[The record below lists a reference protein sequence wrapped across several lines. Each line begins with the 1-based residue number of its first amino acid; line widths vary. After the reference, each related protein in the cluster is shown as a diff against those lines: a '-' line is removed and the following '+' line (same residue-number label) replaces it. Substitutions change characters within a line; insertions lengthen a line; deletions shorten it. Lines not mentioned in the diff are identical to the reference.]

1 MSAKN
6 DLLKSAANKYVVQ
19 EKKES
24 KLQKALDAA
33 NKLVSKLKAE
43 LKAVKA
49 ELLEYKSVLGKLDR
63 AGLERENAELREK
76 VRWYDSIIDAKNLR
90 NLFTRHDHRRQ
101 QERQ

>member
-1 MSAKN
+1 
-6 DLLKSAANKYVVQ
+6 
-19 EKKES
+19 
-24 KLQKALDAA
+24 LQKALDKAKKMIA
-33 NKLVSKLKAE
+33 DLTAE

-90 NLFTRHDHRRQ
+90 NLQTPMESVCCWFTTQGNNRRKTGLT
-101 QERQ
+101 